1 MKLKMLFEDWEQQ
14 NSRQKFIIE
23 KLEDKV
29 LAMEKLLMEKEEEA
43 KSLRI
48 ERAENVRKIEQLEE
62 QNDNLLA
69 ELASMKM
76 MCGDTGTGGGRE
88 VLEPR
93 ASSYDANGGRS
104 DRRRNSHLAKT
115 KNTNTARRR
124 SSYSSMDEGLM
135 LSSPRYRQKGG
146 GPNHGNKNDD

>member
-1 MKLKMLFEDWEQQ
+1 MG
-14 NSRQKFIIE
+14 
-23 KLEDKV
+23 
-29 LAMEKLLMEKEEEA
+29 
-43 KSLRI
+43 
-48 ERAENVRKIEQLEE
+48 EQLEE

-146 GPNHGNKNDD
+146 GRNHGNKYDDAMNNHSFNINHNNNISSRKM

>member
-1 MKLKMLFEDWEQQ
+1 M
-14 NSRQKFIIE
+14 
-23 KLEDKV
+23 EDKV

-76 MCGDTGTGGGRE
+76 MCGDTRTGGGRE

-135 LSSPRYRQKGG
+135 LLSPRYRQKGG
-146 GPNHGNKNDD
+146 GRDHSNNKNDDAM